1 MKLQIMLVP
10 ILLDLAGMSKQLNGT
25 RFYDNVEKYLN
36 GTYFCKLSSNSG
48 SFIRKFTV
56 VNNYPQEGDMIK
68 VVTENLNTGNQSE
81 SNKEKK
87 Q

>member
-10 ILLDLAGMSKQLNGT
+10 ILLDLAGMSKQLNGK

-36 GTYFCKLSSNSG
+36 GT
-48 SFIRKFTV
+48 TV
-56 VNNYPQEGDMIK
+56 SKTLVKEVSIKNPQEGDMIK

-87 Q
+87 ND

>member
-10 ILLDLAGMSKQLNGT
+10 ILLDLAGMSKQLNGK

-36 GTYFCKLSSNSG
+36 GT
-48 SFIRKFTV
+48 TV
-56 VNNYPQEGDMIK
+56 SKTLVKEVSIKNPQEGDMIK

>member
-10 ILLDLAGMSKQLNGT
+10 ILLDLAGMSKQLNGK
-25 RFYDNVEKYLN
+25 RFYDNVEKYLD
-36 GTYFCKLSSNSG
+36 GT
-48 SFIRKFTV
+48 TV
-56 VNNYPQEGDMIK
+56 SKTLVKEVSIKNPQEGDMIK

>member
-10 ILLDLAGMSKQLNGT
+10 ILLDLAGMSKQLNGK
-25 RFYDNVEKYLN
+25 RFYDNVEKYLD
-36 GTYFCKLSSNSG
+36 GT
-48 SFIRKFTV
+48 TV
-56 VNNYPQEGDMIK
+56 SKTLVKEVSIKNPQEGDMIK

-87 Q
+87 ND